1 MEETTTTTPNCPPG
15 NPDTP
20 MQYINYLDADLNQVK
35 TVLEG
40 YAAHLRSL
48 NCNRHGIGLR
58 RQDFIERATEY
69 AIENPELLPYC
80 LTLEKLRE
88 DSEYFNSF
96 NTLYNLAWQIQDLL
110 WEITREMSDISYT
123 NASEFYASVCKAAK
137 RHVDVAE
144 SIYRDLEQFFK
155 RRNRSFNKTLSS
167 VDS

>member
-1 MEETTTTTPNCPPG
+1 MEETTTTPNCLPD
-15 NPDTP
+15 NPDMP
-20 MQYINYLDADLNQVK
+20 MQYINFLDADLNQVK
-35 TVLEG
+35 TILES
-40 YAAHLRSL
+40 YATHLSSL
-48 NCNRHGIGLR
+48 DRNRNGIGLR

-69 AIENPELLPYC
+69 AMENPEFLPCC
-80 LTLEKLRE
+80 LSIEKFRE

-110 WEITREMSDISYT
+110 WQITMRMSDINYT

-155 RRNRSFNKTLSS
+155 KRSRSFNKTLSS